1 MLKVK
6 IEEENFNVELLDENS
21 GNSIIQKNI
30 ERDRTG
36 VVFLKKELKTLVDDY
51 KKLDVVLLYS
61 YPGLKYGDLLPILD
75 EGIRTVVKENGKPAL
90 KIVIVPEA

>member
-1 MLKVK
+1 
-6 IEEENFNVELLDENS
+6 
-21 GNSIIQKNI
+21 
-30 ERDRTG
+30 
-36 VVFLKKELKTLVDDY
+36 LVDDY